1 MTELVA
7 ILDGIEVGRIHQN
20 AGRLKFRYCE
30 RWQAL
35 QGAYPISTAMPLLI
49 QEHSHAKIEPFLW
62 GLLPDNEQ
70 ALSRWGQHFQVSP
83 RNPFA
88 LLSNVGEDCAGAI
101 QFVPPEKLDQLMGA
115 TATEDVEW
123 LDESAISER
132 LRLLKNDAGAGRVAG
147 DIGQFSLAGAQPKTA
162 FLRDELQDRWGVP
175 SGRTPTTHIFKPPT
189 GEFDGFAENEHL
201 CLAVAQQVGLVA
213 ASSEI
218 LTFGDQIAIVV
229 ERYDRRRHDP
239 TNKVS
244 RIHQEDFCQALS
256 VAPAKKYQNQGGPS
270 PLNILQHL
278 RSHVPV
284 SAEREFDVMRFCDA
298 LIFNWLIVG
307 SDAHAKNYSILIGGE
322 GRVRLAPLYDVISL
336 LPYGDKN
343 PMRAKL
349 AMKIGDEYAVDKITN
364 AEWAKFST
372 SARVSKDKLFERI
385 KELSQAL
392 PDAFSEQSAH
402 MRLRGLEHGILG
414 GLTDKVADRC
424 ARVARSV

>member
-1 MTELVA
+1 MTELIA
-7 ILDGIEVGRIHQN
+7 ILDGVEVGRIHQN

-30 RWQAL
+30 RWQGL

-49 QEHSHAKIEPFLW
+49 QDHSHAKIERFLW

-101 QFVPPEKLDQLMGA
+101 QFVAPEKLDQLMGE
-115 TATEDVEW
+115 TASENVEW

-132 LRLLKNDAGAGRVAG
+132 LKLLKNDAGAGRIAR
-147 DIGQFSLAGAQPKTA
+147 DKGQFSLAGAQPKTA
-162 FLRDELQDRWGVP
+162 FLRDESRDRWGIP

-201 CLAVAQQVGLVA
+201 CLAVAQQVGLAA

-229 ERYDRRRHDP
+229 KRYDRRRHDQ

-244 RIHQEDFCQALS
+244 RVHQEDFCQALS
-256 VAPAKKYQNQGGPS
+256 VPPTKKYQNQGGPG
-270 PLNILQHL
+270 PLNILHHL
-278 RSHVPV
+278 RSHMPAAV
-284 SAEREFDVMRFCDA
+284 ERESDVMRFCDA

-336 LPYGDKN
+336 LPYGDQN
-343 PMRAKL
+343 PLRAKL
-349 AMKIGDEYAVDKITN
+349 AMKIGDEYAVDKITS
-364 AEWAKFST
+364 AEWAKFSA
-372 SARVSKDKLFERI
+372 SARVSRDKLFERI
-385 KELSQAL
+385 KELSRAL
-392 PDAFSEQSAH
+392 PDAFAQQAAR
-402 MRLRGLEHGILG
+402 MRLQGLDHAILNAI
-414 GLTDKVADRC
+414 TDAVAERC
-424 ARVARSV
+424 ARTFRST

>member
-1 MTELVA
+1 VTELVA

-30 RWQAL
+30 RWLAL

-49 QEHSHAKIEPFLW
+49 QDHSHAKIEPFLW

-70 ALSRWGQHFQVSP
+70 TLSRWGQYFQVSP

-101 QFVPPEKLDQLMGA
+101 QFAPPEKLDQLLGA
-115 TATEDVEW
+115 TASEDVEW
-123 LDESAISER
+123 LDERAISDR
-132 LRLLKNDAGAGRVAG
+132 LKLLKNDAGAGRIAR
-147 DIGQFSLAGAQPKTA
+147 DRGQFSLAGAQPKTA
-162 FLRDELQDRWGVP
+162 FLRDESQDRWGVP

-201 CLAVAQQVGLVA
+201 CLAVARQIGLVA

-229 ERYDRRRHDP
+229 ERYDRRRRGQ

-256 VAPAKKYQNQGGPS
+256 VAPTKKYQSQGGPS

-278 RSHVPV
+278 RSHIPTTV
-284 SAEREFDVMRFCDA
+284 ERESDVMRFCDA

-322 GRVRLAPLYDVISL
+322 GSVRLAPLYDVISL
-336 LPYGDKN
+336 LPYGDQN
-343 PMRAKL
+343 PLRAKL

-364 AEWAKFST
+364 AEWAKFSA
-372 SARVSKDKLFERI
+372 SARVSKDKLYERI
-385 KELSQAL
+385 KELSHAL
-392 PDAFSEQSAH
+392 PEAFAKQAAR
-402 MRLRGLEHGILG
+402 MRSQGLQHGILE
-414 GLTDKVADRC
+414 GLTDAVADRC
-424 ARVARSV
+424 TRVFRSM